1 MVEGSE
7 EFLGGFAGGFL
18 ARAGVIGYGIYATT
32 KRVFVVNLRKTDPR
46 HFLGGAMA
54 GFVQGQ
60 LMPKLS
66 TDESDRVIQELEGKK
81 ELDVDK
87 GQIAR
92 IDLKSLGLFTKGD
105 IVITPKTGEHIRVKL
120 LHKIAFERLRE
131 LIQVFYPEVLSV
143 A

>member
-1 MVEGSE
+1 MEGSE
-7 EFLGGFAGGFL
+7 EFLGGFAGGFM

-60 LMPKLS
+60 LMPRRS
-66 TDESDRVIQELEGKK
+66 TDESAKVIQELEEKE

-92 IDLKSLGLFTKGD
+92 IDLKSPRLFSKGD
-105 IVITPKTGEHIRVKL
+105 IVITPKTGEQIGVKL
-120 LHKIAFERLRE
+120 LHKTAFERFRE